1 MLLLTNKQIQAVEY
15 LIDNTTDYIGYG
27 GSAGCFS
34 GETLVATN
42 SGYVQIKNI
51 KRGDYVL
58 SFNEKT
64 KDLEYNLVEK
74 KHTYHIA
81 EPPKMIIFA
90 DNFKCTYNHE
100 LLFRGK
106 WTKAGELRE
115 RVLEAHRK
123 HLLHIEQRAAC
134 NKQSQRKKQVRV
146 NETMRQWKRLFNY
159 CIGFK
164 WSKQICKNTQIG
176 GTGFYSERIKFS
188 NCKPQRFQQVKQL
201 CGKFRVDDIRTK
213 FTSRI
218 QCRAFQRLD
227 KGRKTASKLCKTWR
241 EQRNINIDG
250 KGCGRNKGEIHS
262 TKIYK
267 KNACR
272 GIWSKGMYDKRCYF
286 TKELVAR
293 EITVCEL
300 LGSKVVVED
309 ILVYDLTVANNHN
322 YVVTKENI
330 IVYNSGKSVL
340 GCFWLLVLGREL
352 KGAKFFIGRDSI
364 KDTRASVLKTWGEV
378 AAKIG
383 FTAYKF
389 NDIGIIFENGSEIE
403 LLDLTHYPYKDP
415 MFDRLGSKEYTAGW
429 IEEAQQVHPLAFEVL
444 KTRVGRWKNEKAKSK
459 ILCTFNPRKCWVD
472 DTFYRPFKNGT
483 EDQTTRFVYA
493 LPTDNPYLPSDY
505 IKRLNE
511 LKDEATK
518 QRLLYGNFD
527 YDDDP
532 TALIDYSSIEA
543 MFEREATRNGLKT
556 ITADVARFGSDKA
569 VIMLWNGFCIE
580 DLVTFDIS
588 STTLIINT
596 IRAMAQKNGVLT
608 NRIVVDDDGVGGGVT
623 DALRCVGFNNGGRAV
638 NDTYANMKTECG
650 YKLAEK
656 IQEISIQARLPQI
669 QKEQITQELQ
679 QLKTYD
685 ADKDNKLKILP
696 KERIKQ
702 NIGRSPDYLDAFIMR
717 MYFEVK
723 KERPFTKASL

>member
-1 MLLLTNKQIQAVEY
+1 MALKLTTKQLQASKY
-15 LIDNTTDYIGYG
+15 LTDWITDYVGYG
-27 GSAGCFS
+27 GSAG
-34 GETLVATN
+34 G
-42 SGYVQIKNI
+42 G
-51 KRGDYVL
+51 
-58 SFNEKT
+58 KT
-64 KDLEYNLVEK
+64 
-74 KHTYHIA
+74 
-81 EPPKMIIFA
+81 
-90 DNFKCTYNHE
+90 
-100 LLFRGK
+100 
-106 WTKAGELRE
+106 
-115 RVLEAHRK
+115 
-123 HLLHIEQRAAC
+123 
-134 NKQSQRKKQVRV
+134 
-146 NETMRQWKRLFNY
+146 
-159 CIGFK
+159 
-164 WSKQICKNTQIG
+164 
-176 GTGFYSERIKFS
+176 
-188 NCKPQRFQQVKQL
+188 
-201 CGKFRVDDIRTK
+201 
-213 FTSRI
+213 
-218 QCRAFQRLD
+218 
-227 KGRKTASKLCKTWR
+227 
-241 EQRNINIDG
+241 
-250 KGCGRNKGEIHS
+250 
-262 TKIYK
+262 
-267 KNACR
+267 
-272 GIWSKGMYDKRCYF
+272 
-286 TKELVAR
+286 
-293 EITVCEL
+293 
-300 LGSKVVVED
+300 
-309 ILVYDLTVANNHN
+309 
-322 YVVTKENI
+322 
-330 IVYNSGKSVL
+330 VL
-340 GCFWLLVLGREL
+340 GCDWLMQMCYYVQGS
-352 KGAKFFIGRDSI
+352 KYFIGRDNI

-378 AAKIG
+378 AKIYN

-389 NDIGIIFENGSEIE
+389 TDTGILFDNGSEIE

-415 MFDRLGSKEYTAGW
+415 MFDRLGSKEYTSGW

-472 DTFYRPFKNGT
+472 DTFYRPFKKGT

-493 LPTDNPYLPSDY
+493 LPTDNPYLPADY
-505 IKRLNE
+505 IKRLHE

-532 TALIDYSSIEA
+532 TVLIDYASIEA
-543 MFEREATRNGLKT
+543 MFEREATKNGIKT

-569 VIMLWNGFCIE
+569 VIMLWNGFCVEEI
-580 DLVTFDIS
+580 VTFDVS

-638 NDTYANMKTECG
+638 NDSYANIKTECG

-656 IQEISIQARLPQI
+656 IHEISMQAQLTQI

-723 KERPFTKASL
+723 KERPFTRVSL